1 MEQPQLQPI
10 SQPVMTEDVRVFEN
24 SQMIGVNSVN
34 TDVATSETAVKR
46 KRGRPPR
53 GTLPQPRPPPMK
65 KTKDEEDVCFI
76 CFDGG
81 SLVLCDHRGCPK
93 AYHPACV
100 KRGEEFFRAT
110 DRWSCG
116 WHQCNDCGKSCHY
129 MCYTCTYSVCKG
141 CTKKEVDFVSVRGNK
156 GLCGTC
162 MRIIVLIE
170 NSARGI
176 KCEVD
181 FDDKS
186 SWEYLFKVYWMYLK
200 GKLSLNF
207 DEVLRAKSPWNG
219 VVRVSCNVQA
229 PHNVLGIRK
238 VGNGY
243 GSESSCII
251 NSNSP
256 VNKKAKGNI
265 GDSASYSAGRNVQDL
280 STTSE
285 LNENKYV
292 VKNQISLN
300 EMANHDDTN
309 AGDVRLGEFG
319 VSKDI
324 LSLLHSTGM
333 EQAVWHY
340 QDPTGKVHGPFSMA
354 LLRKW
359 KGTGYL
365 PPNLRIWSEKQ
376 EKSILLTDALSK
388 CSQNVSFPF
397 NHEQQS
403 LGASVTVVNKENS
416 QDGQQSLGTSVMVVN
431 KENSQDGLN
440 IATRSEVCAN
450 NQIVMLIADE
460 KVADV
465 CTQSNGKESV
475 KSNGGHT
482 PSPVFTIQGDG
493 DDSVKSNGGQTP
505 SPGLT
510 IQGDGNITNN
520 GKDESV
526 KSNSGYTPSPGLTI
540 QGDGNITNNG
550 KDESVKSNSGYTPS
564 PGLTI
569 QGDGNITNNGKDES
583 VKSNSGYTPS
593 PGLTIQGDGNITN
606 NGKDESV
613 KSNSGYTPSPGLT
626 IQGDVNITN
635 NGKDESVKSNSGYTP
650 SPGLTTQGD
659 GNISDGQSG
668 HFERREESP
677 KCEVSYAD
685 VQPALPSTAFD
696 ENLNEKPSLDKVVVG
711 GNENQEKLKGNVNF
725 GFNGFSEGP
734 GNSGQSD
741 QKQSDNEVNSGQYVN
756 LGSNGSSEGPGNSG
770 QSDQK
775 QSDNEVNSGQSSGQN
790 WRASDLVHSD
800 IVHPPMDA
808 PSWLAAI
815 FGETDSVS
823 DLLEQLEANEKGG
836 ELESP
841 AEIMEWDDEL
851 TEGAIT
857 DCFGFAKA
865 LSPMLDGGKLDT
877 LPSSSDLHLPSSDLH
892 LSSQSQ
898 PVASKEP
905 FQQADVHNHQV
916 IGGEQSSK
924 PSKAETEPTFPGISW
939 NPAGQFSWESSR

>member
-1 MEQPQLQPI
+1 MEQQLQPI
-10 SQPVMTEDVRVFEN
+10 SQPVMTGDVRVFEN

-34 TDVATSETAVKR
+34 TDVATTETVVKR

-53 GTLPQPRPPPMK
+53 GTLPQPHPPTK
-65 KTKDEEDVCFI
+65 KVKDEEDVCFI

-129 MCYTCTYSVCKG
+129 MCYTCTYSLCKG

-162 MRIIVLIE
+162 MRTIVLIE

-219 VVRVSCNVQA
+219 AVQVSCKVQA
-229 PHNVLGIRK
+229 PQKVLGIRK
-238 VGNGY
+238 VDNGY

-256 VNKKAKGNI
+256 INKKAKGNI

-280 STTSE
+280 ST
-285 LNENKYV
+285 
-292 VKNQISLN
+292 I
-300 EMANHDDTN
+300 
-309 AGDVRLGEFG
+309 GEFG
-319 VSKDI
+319 VSKYI
-324 LSLLHSTGM
+324 LSFLQSTGM

-340 QDPTGKVHGPFSMA
+340 QDPTGKVHGPFSMS
-354 LLRKW
+354 LMRKW

-376 EKSILLTDALSK
+376 EESILLTDALSK
-388 CSQNVSFPF
+388 CSQNVTFPL
-397 NHEQQS
+397 NDEQQS

-416 QDGQQSLGTSVMVVN
+416 QDGQQSLGASVTMVNKENSQDGQQSLGASVTMVNKENSQDGQQSLGASVTVVN
-431 KENSQDGLN
+431 KEKSQDGLN

-450 NQIVMLIADE
+450 NQIVMPIADE
-460 KVADV
+460 KVADI
-465 CTQSNGKESV
+465 CTQSNDKESV

-482 PSPVFTIQGDG
+482 PSPGFTIQGDG
-493 DDSVKSNGGQTP
+493 DDSAKSNGGQTL

-510 IQGDGNITNN
+510 IQGDGNITNICTQSN

-526 KSNSGYTPSPGLTI
+526 KSN
-540 QGDGNITNNG
+540 
-550 KDESVKSNSGYTPS
+550 
-564 PGLTI
+564 
-569 QGDGNITNNGKDES
+569 
-583 VKSNSGYTPS
+583 
-593 PGLTIQGDGNITN
+593 
-606 NGKDESV
+606 
-613 KSNSGYTPSPGLT
+613 
-626 IQGDVNITN
+626 
-635 NGKDESVKSNSGYTP
+635 SNSGYTP

-677 KCEVSYAD
+677 KCEVSCAD

-696 ENLNEKPSLDKVVVG
+696 ENLNEKPPLDKVVVG
-711 GNENQEKLKGNVNF
+711 GNEIQEKLEENVNL
-725 GFNGFSEGP
+725 GSNGFSEGP

-756 LGSNGSSEGPGNSG
+756 LGSNGYSEGPGNSG

-775 QSDNEVNSGQSSGQN
+775 QSDNEVNSGQSSSQN
-790 WRASDLVHSD
+790 WRASDVINSD

-841 AEIMEWDDEL
+841 AGIMEWDDDL

-857 DCFGFAKA
+857 DCFGFANA

-877 LPSSSDLHLPSSDLH
+877 LPSSGDLHLPSIDLH
-892 LSSQSQ
+892 LSSQPQSQ
-898 PVASKEP
+898 SQSVASKEP

-916 IGGEQSSK
+916 IRGEQSSK
-924 PSKAETEPTFPGISW
+924 PSETQTEPTFPGISW
-939 NPAGQFSWESSR
+939 NPAGQFSWKSTR